1 MSEGSYTV
9 EVVKDGWVV
18 RAPSGGVC
26 NNHTHD
32 SEESAQRHAHLCEL
46 ILEDATEHREERA
59 AIRSEGGDMEPEDG
73 ADQDAIER
81 AAREVLAFP
90 TTQRRD
96 RIEIYEGMHTRY
108 AELRDRVKEIWEGE
122 RHAE

>member
-1 MSEGSYTV
+1 MSDVSYTV
-9 EVVKDGWVV
+9 EPVKDGWVV

-32 SEESAQRHAHLCEL
+32 SHDSAQRHAHLCEL

-59 AIRSEGGDMEPEDG
+59 AIRSESGDIEPEDG
-73 ADQDAIER
+73 ADQDAVER
-81 AAREVLAFP
+81 AAREVLSLP
-90 TTQRRD
+90 TAQRRE
-96 RIEIYEGMHTRY
+96 RIEIYEGMDSRY

-122 RHAE
+122 RHAD